1 MMHLPEGHLKYFTL
15 SVWPAHRIGCVHWY
29 KPLCSWDFTLSC
41 RFLYFL
47 EEKKK
52 KVEDMLD
59 RDYWHKRQ
67 KAQTLCWSQIAVQS
81 LWPSWRVSNQKFWN
95 GVVNLPGRLMSSVL
109 DKEGNYVLSLLWDV
123 LGNLGH
129 ILESMEGIKCRVEP
143 ADKCAT
149 GFSLYLL
156 WEAGQLHRKIF
167 DCWQRAYN
175 IIMLIWLFLKTSS
188 PLLSISFIRFFLQ
201 IIVTIILSRHWYN
214 GCSLI
219 CHLFMWQV
227 GLAKQL
233 GKRTAFLIGVRK

>member
-1 MMHLPEGHLKYFTL
+1 MKRWRWRKPQVMVSLQQMIYVFFKKRKEINIKLRMMHLPEGHLKYFTL

-81 LWPSWRVSNQKFWN
+81 LWPSWRVSNQKLWN
-95 GVVNLPGRLMSSVL
+95 GVMNLPGRLMSSVL
-109 DKEGNYVLSLLWDV
+109 DKKGNYVLSLLWDV

-156 WEAGQLHRKIF
+156 WEAGQLHRK
-167 DCWQRAYN
+167 Y
-175 IIMLIWLFLKTSS
+175 LIADKEHTISLCLYGYFWKPHLHFSVFL
-188 PLLSISFIRFFLQ
+188 LLDFFFRL
-201 IIVTIILSRHWYN
+201 
-214 GCSLI
+214 
-219 CHLFMWQV
+219 
-227 GLAKQL
+227 
-233 GKRTAFLIGVRK
+233 